1 LSLRWSWIGTAKVAK
16 EAKKKRGFLVAYFRG
31 SLSARSGDSLE
42 MQLGMRTEID
52 QDPKMKGV
60 EPAMVMDRNRESCER
75 SEKEKRI
82 SGGVFSGFSFN
93 SRFPFVVSG

>member
-1 LSLRWSWIGTAKVAK
+1 MAI
-16 EAKKKRGFLVAYFRG
+16 EGFRFRAIREFRG
-31 SLSARSGDSLE
+31 SRTALVDNSLKV
-42 MQLGMRTEID
+42 QLGMRAEIV

-82 SGGVFSGFSFN
+82 SGGVFS
-93 SRFPFVVSG
+93 RFPFGEIG